1 VVVSEMKRG
10 DTDRRGVLF
19 RTGLFWVRR

>member
-1 VVVSEMKRG
+1 MKRG